1 MAIILYE
8 YAGGDRPEEN
18 KLSTVDPPNVELHPN
33 APLHLRVFS
42 WGFVKNQPSGDA
54 PAGLRAR
61 IASWERLLRPN
72 TDERIEK

>member
-8 YAGGDRPEEN
+8 FAGGDRPEEN

-42 WGFVKNQPSGDA
+42 WGFARNLNAGDA
-54 PAGLRAR
+54 PVSLRAR
-61 IASWERLLRPN
+61 IASWERLLRSN
-72 TDERIEK
+72 TDERNEK